1 MTAVGFNRVRMSRP
15 QPLYLC
21 AGLQSSGS
29 TVVSW
34 CFLQRADMD
43 GVFDARN
50 DILPDI
56 PAVSAPRV
64 WCKITISSFRFSE
77 MKAHYEDE
85 GWTVH
90 PLLVVRDVRAVFNS
104 LLKKHYGSNGITAEE
119 PPLRMRMRRFKEDWE
134 LFRANNWPTIRYET
148 LVVEPEATLRK
159 ACNEMGLDWDE
170 GMMSWP
176 KPKDRIA
183 APRHGS
189 PTFRQSLG
197 GSFNE
202 TVKPSLAELRVGNV
216 PPDDLEWIER
226 EFEEFN
232 RASGY
237 VEHAAPAPSTA
248 GREPRE
254 PRAVPKWENTRRHR
268 KSQRP
273 FTKFQ
278 AAVSKIASNMK
289 GAVSGKKP
297 ADASG
302 DRE

>member
-1 MTAVGFNRVRMSRP
+1 
-15 QPLYLC
+15 
-21 AGLQSSGS
+21 
-29 TVVSW
+29 
-34 CFLQRADMD
+34 MD

-50 DILPDI
+50 DILPEI
-56 PAVSAPRV
+56 PAVSTPLA

-77 MKAHYEDE
+77 MKAYYEDE
-85 GWTVH
+85 GFTVH

-134 LFRANNWPTIRYET
+134 LFRSNNWPMLRYET

-159 ACNEMGLDWDE
+159 AVDELGLSWDE

-176 KPKDRIA
+176 KQKDQIA

-197 GSFNE
+197 GSFKE
-202 TVKPSLAELRVGNV
+202 TVKPSLADLRVGNV
-216 PPDDLEWIER
+216 PPEDLEWLER

-232 RASGY
+232 RTSGY
-237 VEHAAPAPSTA
+237 VEHAPAPTTSP
-248 GREPRE
+248 REPRE
-254 PRAVPKWENTRRHR
+254 TRAVPKWENTRRYR
-268 KSQRP
+268 KTQRP

-278 AAVSKIASNMK
+278 TAVSRIASNVK
-289 GAVSGKKP
+289 GAVSGKKRS
-297 ADASG
+297 DASG
-302 DRE
+302 ERE

>member
-1 MTAVGFNRVRMSRP
+1 MPRP
-15 QPLYLC
+15 PLYLC

-56 PAVSAPRV
+56 PDVSTPLA

-77 MKAHYEDE
+77 MKAYYEDQ
-85 GWTVH
+85 GYTVH

-134 LFRANNWPTIRYET
+134 LFRTNGWPTIRYET

-159 ACNEMGLDWDE
+159 AVDELRLAWDE

-176 KPKDRIA
+176 KRKEQIA

-197 GSFNE
+197 GSFKE

-216 PPDDLEWIER
+216 PPEDLEWLER

-232 RASGY
+232 RTSGY
-237 VEHAAPAPSTA
+237 VEHAPAPTTGA
-248 GREPRE
+248 RDPLET
-254 PRAVPKWENTRRHR
+254 RAVPRWENTRRYR
-268 KSQRP
+268 KTQRP

-278 AAVSKIASNMK
+278 TAVSRIASNVK

-297 ADASG
+297 SDAAG
-302 DRE
+302 ERE